1 MKGASHPT
9 NDVSLNPSSN
19 ESIQDVIHRVAMGR
33 RQFLQ
38 GGISAAALATAGGL
52 TLGGL
57 LRTVE
62 AAPVGA
68 GLGFPGIGFES
79 VPASMTFDPGF
90 GRGRRAAGA
99 QGLHRAAVR
108 GMGRPDHA
116 RRHAVHRRC
125 QRNLPLSRRGSS
137 ANTTTACISSRSGP
151 TTAATMSMTM
161 TMTMTRR

>member
-19 ESIQDVIHRVAMGR
+19 ESIQDVISRVAMGR

-38 GGISAAALATAGGL
+38 GGISAAALASAGGL

-62 AAPVGA
+62 AAPVGP

-79 VPASMTFDPGF
+79 VPASK
-90 GRGRRAAGA
+90 
-99 QGLHRAAVR
+99 
-108 GMGRPDHA
+108 
-116 RRHAVHRRC
+116 
-125 QRNLPLSRRGSS
+125 N
-137 ANTTTACISSRSGP
+137 I
-151 TTAATMSMTM
+151 
-161 TMTMTRR
+161 